1 MAIAIVIAI
10 AIAVAISMYSH
21 SHRHHTQ
28 FGDETMVS
36 VQSGTYMVV
45 ADDYNN

>member
-21 SHRHHTQ
+21 SHRHHTR
-28 FGDETMVS
+28 FGDETMAS
-36 VQSGTYMVV
+36 VQPGTYMIV
-45 ADDYNN
+45 ANNNNN

>member
-10 AIAVAISMYSH
+10 AIAVAISMHNH
-21 SHRHHTQ
+21 SHRHHTH

-36 VQSGTYMVV
+36 VQRGTYMIV
-45 ADDYNN
+45 ADNYNN

>member
-1 MAIAIVIAI
+1 MVIAIVI

-28 FGDETMVS
+28 FGDETTVS
-36 VQSGTYMVV
+36 VQPGTYMIV
-45 ADDYNN
+45 ADNYNN

>member
-10 AIAVAISMYSH
+10 AAAIPMYSH

-28 FGDETMVS
+28 FADETIVS
-36 VQSGTYMVV
+36 VQPGTYMIV
-45 ADDYNN
+45 ADLQ

>member
-21 SHRHHTQ
+21 SHKHHTQ

-36 VQSGTYMVV
+36 VQPGTYMIV
-45 ADDYNN
+45 ADNYNN

>member
-1 MAIAIVIAI
+1 MAIAIVI

-36 VQSGTYMVV
+36 VQPGTYMIV
-45 ADDYNN
+45 ANHCNN

>member
-10 AIAVAISMYSH
+10 AIAISMYSH

-36 VQSGTYMVV
+36 VQPGTYMMV
-45 ADDYNN
+45 ADNYND